1 MYLGTRLSC
10 KAESS
15 LSKEE
20 NALFCTRGS
29 LDLEPFQASE
39 FSNLN
44 AQSQTQ
50 ALSTFSPS

>member
-1 MYLGTRLSC
+1 MYLGTHLSC

-20 NALFCTRGS
+20 NALFRIRGS
-29 LDLEPFQASE
+29 LDLEQFQASE

-44 AQSQTQ
+44 AQPRTQ